1 MGNSLEGKIALITGA
16 GQGLGRA
23 EALYLASE
31 GAKVVVNDL
40 GASVEGTGRESKAAE
55 AVAEE
60 IRAAGGEAVAH
71 GGDVSSYD
79 DAKDMID
86 TAIKTWGDFHILIN
100 NAGILRDRMIFNI
113 TEEEWDAVV
122 KVHLKGHFN
131 TTRHACAYWREQSK
145 VSGNPSYGRIVNTSS
160 EAFLMGSPGQ
170 PNYAAAKAGIV
181 GLTTSTA
188 QAMAKYGVKSNAIA
202 PRAAT
207 RMTEMFGMDPELFA
221 PENVAPLVGF
231 LASPAAERVSG
242 QLFIVW
248 GNQVSVLAPLTIDE
262 KFETEGRWNYDGLA
276 GALGPYFEKRE
287 PVTDGFVM
295 KFS

>member
-1 MGNSLEGKIALITGA
+1 MGNSLEGKVALVTGA

-23 EALYLASE
+23 EALYVASE
-31 GAKVVVNDL
+31 GAAVVVNDL
-40 GASVEGTGRESKAAE
+40 GATVEGEGRESKPAQ
-55 AVAEE
+55 AVVEE
-60 IRAAGGEAVAH
+60 IQAAGGTAVAH

-79 DAKDMID
+79 DAKEMID
-86 TAIKTWGDFHILIN
+86 LAIKEFGDFHILIN

-113 TEEEWDAVV
+113 TEGEWDAVV

-131 TTRHACAYWREQSK
+131 TMRHACAHWREQSK
-145 VSGNPSYGRIVNTSS
+145 QSGQPAYGRIVNTSS

-188 QAMAKYGVKSNAIA
+188 QAMAKYGVTANAIA

-207 RMTEMFGMDPELFA
+207 RMTEMFGMDKDEFA

-242 QLFIVW
+242 QVFIVW
-248 GNQVSVLAPLTIDE
+248 GSQVSLLAPLRIEE
-262 KFETEGRWNYDGLA
+262 KFETKGRWDYPRLA
-276 GALGPYFEKRE
+276 DALQPYFDKRE
-287 PVTDGFVM
+287 PVTDGFIV
-295 KFS
+295 KY

>member
-1 MGNSLEGKIALITGA
+1 MAKSLDGKVALVTGA

-40 GASVEGTGRESKAAE
+40 GATVEGEGRESKPAQ
-55 AVAEE
+55 AVVEE
-60 IRAAGGEAVAH
+60 IKAAGGEAVSH

-79 DAKDMID
+79 DAKEMID
-86 TAIKTWGDFHILIN
+86 LAIKEFGDFHILIN

-113 TEEEWDAVV
+113 TEGEWDAVV

-131 TTRHACAYWREQSK
+131 TMRHACAYWREQSK
-145 VSGNPSYGRIVNTSS
+145 VSGNPAYGRIVNTSS

-188 QAMAKYGVKSNAIA
+188 QAMAKYGVTSNAIA

-207 RMTEMFGMDPELFA
+207 RMTEMFGMDKDEFA

-242 QLFIVW
+242 QVFIVW
-248 GNQVSVLAPLTIDE
+248 GSQVSLLAPLRIEE
-262 KFETEGRWNYDGLA
+262 KFETQGRWDYARLA
-276 GALGPYFEKRE
+276 DALQPYFDKRE
-287 PVTDGFVM
+287 PVADGFIV
-295 KFS
+295 KY

>member
-1 MGNSLEGKIALITGA
+1 MAKSLDGKVALVTGA

-40 GASVEGTGRESKAAE
+40 GATVEGEGKESKPAQ
-55 AVAEE
+55 AVVEE
-60 IRAAGGEAVAH
+60 IKAAGGEAVAH

-79 DAKDMID
+79 DAKEMID
-86 TAIKTWGDFHILIN
+86 LAIKEFGDFHILIN

-113 TEEEWDAVV
+113 TEGEWDAVV

-131 TTRHACAYWREQSK
+131 TTRHACAHWREQSK
-145 VSGNPSYGRIVNTSS
+145 VSGSPAYGRIVNTSS

-188 QAMAKYGVKSNAIA
+188 QAMHKYGVTSNAIA

-231 LASPAAERVSG
+231 LASPEAERVSG
-242 QLFIVW
+242 QLFVVW
-248 GNQVSVLAPLTIDE
+248 GNQVSLLAPLRIEE
-262 KFETEGRWNYDGLA
+262 KFETEGRWDFEGLSSS
-276 GALGPYFEKRE
+276 LVPYFDKRE
-287 PVTDGFVM
+287 PVTDGFIV
-295 KFS
+295 KY

>member
-1 MGNSLEGKIALITGA
+1 MGNSLDGKVALVTGA

-31 GAKVVVNDL
+31 GAAVVVNDL
-40 GASVEGTGRESKAAE
+40 GATVEGEGAE
-55 AVAEE
+55 AGPAQKVVEE
-60 IRAAGGEAVAH
+60 IKSAGGKAIAN
-71 GGDVSSYD
+71 GGDVSNYD
-79 DAKDMID
+79 DAKGMID
-86 TAIKTWGDFHILIN
+86 AAIKEFGDFHILIN

-113 TEEEWDAVV
+113 TEGEWDAVV

-131 TTRHACAYWREQSK
+131 TMRHACAYWREQSK
-145 VSGNPSYGRIVNTSS
+145 HSGQPAYGRIVNTSS

-188 QAMAKYGVKSNAIA
+188 QAMAKYGVTSNAIA

-207 RMTEMFGMDPELFA
+207 RMTEMFGMDKDEFA

-231 LASPAAERVSG
+231 LASPAAEKISG
-242 QLFIVW
+242 QVFIVW
-248 GNQVSVLAPLTIDE
+248 GSQVSLAAPLRVEE
-262 KFETEGRWNYDGLA
+262 KFETKGRWDYPRLA
-276 GALGPYFEKRE
+276 DALQPYFDKRE
-287 PVTDGFVM
+287 PVTDGFIM
-295 KFS
+295 KY

>member
-1 MGNSLEGKIALITGA
+1 MAKSLDGKVALVTGA

-40 GASVEGTGRESKAAE
+40 GASVEGEGRESKPAQ
-55 AVAEE
+55 AVVEE
-60 IRAAGGEAVAH
+60 IKAAGGEAVAH

-86 TAIKTWGDFHILIN
+86 LAIKEFGDFHILIN

-113 TEEEWDAVV
+113 TEGEWDAVV

-145 VSGNPSYGRIVNTSS
+145 VSGNPAYGRIVNTSS

-188 QAMAKYGVKSNAIA
+188 QAMAKYGVTSNAIA
-202 PRAAT
+202 PPQHIVTSAVFLSERSSSCKAVVMRRAPVAPTGCPIAIAPPLTLMRSMSASCT
-207 RMTEMFGMDPELFA
+207 RWNDSTTDANASLISMMSMSLIFMPLFA
-221 PENVAPLVGF
+221 RIARVA
-231 LASPAAERVSG
+231 S
-242 QLFIVW
+242 
-248 GNQVSVLAPLTIDE
+248 T
-262 KFETEGRWNYDGLA
+262 
-276 GALGPYFEKRE
+276 GPSRR
-287 PVTDGFVM
+287 
-295 KFS
+295 

>member
-1 MGNSLEGKIALITGA
+1 MGNSLDGKVALVTGA

-31 GAKVVVNDL
+31 GAAVVVNDL
-40 GASVEGTGRESKAAE
+40 GATVEGEGRQSEPAQK
-55 AVAEE
+55 VVEE
-60 IRAAGGEAVAH
+60 IKQAGGKAVAH

-86 TAIKTWGDFHILIN
+86 TAIKEFGGFHILIN

-113 TEEEWDAVV
+113 TEGEWDAVV

-131 TTRHACAYWREQSK
+131 TIRHACSYWREQSK
-145 VSGNPSYGRIVNTSS
+145 TSGQPAYGRIVNTSS
-160 EAFLMGSPGQ
+160 EAFLLGSPGQ

-188 QAMAKYGVKSNAIA
+188 QAMQKYGVTANAIA

-207 RMTEMFGMDPELFA
+207 RMTEMFGMDPDEFA

-231 LASPAAERVSG
+231 LASPAAEKVSG
-242 QLFIVW
+242 QVFIVW
-248 GNQVSVLAPLTIDE
+248 GSQVSLVAPLRVEE
-262 KFETEGRWNYDGLA
+262 KFETQGRWDYPRLA
-276 GALGPYFEKRE
+276 DALQPYFDKRE
-287 PVTDGFVM
+287 PVTDGFVL
-295 KFS
+295 KF

>member
-1 MGNSLEGKIALITGA
+1 MGKSLDGKVALVTGA

-31 GAKVVVNDL
+31 GAAVVVNDL
-40 GASVEGTGRESKAAE
+40 GASVEGEGRESKPAQ
-55 AVAEE
+55 AVVEE
-60 IRAAGGEAVAH
+60 IKAAGGKAVAH

-79 DAKDMID
+79 DAKEMID
-86 TAIKTWGDFHILIN
+86 LAIKEFGDFHILIN

-113 TEEEWDAVV
+113 TEGEWDAVV

-145 VSGNPSYGRIVNTSS
+145 QSGNPAYGRIVNTSS

-188 QAMAKYGVKSNAIA
+188 QAMAKYGVTSNAIA

-207 RMTEMFGMDPELFA
+207 RMTEMFGMDKDEFA

-231 LASPAAERVSG
+231 LASPAAERISG
-242 QLFIVW
+242 QVFIVW
-248 GNQVSVLAPLTIDE
+248 GSQVSLLAPLRIEE
-262 KFETEGRWNYDGLA
+262 KFETKGRWDYPRLA
-276 GALGPYFEKRE
+276 DAMQPYFDKRE
-287 PVTDGFVM
+287 PVTDGFIV
-295 KFS
+295 KY

>member
-1 MGNSLEGKIALITGA
+1 MAGALEGKIALITGA

-23 EALYLASE
+23 EALYLASL

-40 GASVEGTGRESKAAE
+40 GASVDGVGRESKPAQ
-55 AVAEE
+55 AVVEE
-60 IRAAGGEAVAH
+60 IKAAGGEAIAH
-71 GGDVSSYD
+71 GGDVSNFD

-86 TAIKTWGDFHILIN
+86 SAIKTWGDFHILIN

-113 TEEEWDAVV
+113 TEEEWDAVD

-145 VSGNPSYGRIVNTSS
+145 TSGGPTYGRIVNTSS

-181 GLTTSTA
+181 GLTTSVA
-188 QAMAKYGVKSNAIA
+188 NSMAKYGVTANAIA

-207 RMTEMFGMDPELFA
+207 RMTEMFGMDPEQFA
-221 PENVAPLVGF
+221 PENVAPLVGY
-231 LASPAAERVSG
+231 LASPDAAHVSA
-242 QLFIVW
+242 QLFIVY
-248 GNQVSVLAPLTIDE
+248 GGMVSVLAPITIDE
-262 KFETEGRWNYDGLA
+262 KFETEGRWTQEGLA

-287 PVTDGFVM
+287 SPARGFVVQ
-295 KFS
+295 FD

>member
-1 MGNSLEGKIALITGA
+1 MAKSLDGKVALVTGA

-40 GASVEGTGRESKAAE
+40 GATVEGEGKESKPAQ
-55 AVAEE
+55 AVVEE
-60 IRAAGGEAVAH
+60 IKAAGGEAVAH

-86 TAIKTWGDFHILIN
+86 LAIKEFGDFHILIN

-113 TEEEWDAVV
+113 TEGEWDAVV

-145 VSGNPSYGRIVNTSS
+145 VSGNPAYGRIVNTSS

-188 QAMAKYGVKSNAIA
+188 QAMQKYGVTSNAIA

-231 LASPAAERVSG
+231 LASPEAERVSG
-242 QLFIVW
+242 QLFVVW
-248 GNQVSVLAPLTIDE
+248 GNQVSLLAPLRIEE
-262 KFETEGRWNYDGLA
+262 KFETEGRWDFEGLRSS
-276 GALGPYFEKRE
+276 LVPYFDKRE
-287 PVTDGFVM
+287 PVTDGFIV
-295 KFS
+295 KY

>member
-1 MGNSLEGKIALITGA
+1 MAKSLDGKVALVTGA

-40 GASVEGTGRESKAAE
+40 GASVEGEGKESKPAQ
-55 AVAEE
+55 AVVEE
-60 IRAAGGEAVAH
+60 IKAAGGEAVAH

-79 DAKDMID
+79 DAKGMID
-86 TAIKTWGDFHILIN
+86 LAIKEFGDFHILIN

-113 TEEEWDAVV
+113 TEGEWDAVV
-122 KVHLKGHFN
+122 RVHLKGHFN

-145 VSGNPSYGRIVNTSS
+145 QSGNPAYGRIVNTSS

-188 QAMAKYGVKSNAIA
+188 QAMAKYGVTSNAIA

-231 LASPAAERVSG
+231 LASPDAERVSG
-242 QLFIVW
+242 QVFIVW
-248 GNQVSVLAPLTIDE
+248 GNQVSLLAPLRIEE
-262 KFETEGRWNYDGLA
+262 KFETEGRWDFERLTN
-276 GALGPYFEKRE
+276 ALTPYFDKRE
-287 PVTDGFVM
+287 PVTDGFVV
-295 KFS
+295 KY